1 MKKYQ
6 INDEQLIN
14 FVFEENKDIQNKYRS
29 WLLNN
34 WINTILKFENE
45 KWYIFNNN
53 LLQNINISK
62 KIYLDLLI
70 KNKEFFN
77 KFFTKE
83 NDWIFWKILWNW
95 DIKFELQNTSL
106 AKLILNQ
113 EFDDF
118 VYTEKWKKTLFV
130 LSIFYIEIFNIL
142 FEQIKEEI
150 YRKNLIDGRTN
161 LESKKRITWDDL
173 KKMIVLENLELLLIN
188 LSFLSYTDFWENIKF
203 LNFKYLQKIIDNNW
217 IEKWI
222 NLILKDFYVYWE
234 KLPKFK
240 ELFKKLLWDYYQNL
254 NELTK
259 WKYNELL
266 SWKINVNLWDIDKKW
281 LITKMKENL
290 ITTIEKFLKYTQK
303 NLNKWFELNWIV
315 NHYENYEDIFKLIE
329 ENWIDLE
336 YLLSYSDK
344 LIRWVTINLWDMK
357 KQLAYWKSIEVWE
370 IEDEPEK
377 FNEKYTEKEILEL
390 YTEYFKLVWNWLYK
404 TKKYNQY
411 KELNKLVKNFANK
424 FKRTPNWI
432 KYLLKPYSKTPL
444 IYWYYVRLSNNLIQW
459 LKNFIENEYSN
470 FNDYQKWNLKD
481 FFRELYWIYEEI
493 YKMINLIFK
502 EDEYFRNLSWKE
514 ILRKETM
521 LNMIKETN
529 NLLGIVINN

>member
-1 MKKYQ
+1 
-6 INDEQLIN
+6 
-14 FVFEENKDIQNKYRS
+14 
-29 WLLNN
+29 
-34 WINTILKFENE
+34 
-45 KWYIFNNN
+45 
-53 LLQNINISK
+53 
-62 KIYLDLLI
+62 
-70 KNKEFFN
+70 
-77 KFFTKE
+77 
-83 NDWIFWKILWNW
+83 
-95 DIKFELQNTSL
+95 
-106 AKLILNQ
+106 
-113 EFDDF
+113 
-118 VYTEKWKKTLFV
+118 
-130 LSIFYIEIFNIL
+130 
-142 FEQIKEEI
+142 
-150 YRKNLIDGRTN
+150 
-161 LESKKRITWDDL
+161 
-173 KKMIVLENLELLLIN
+173 
-188 LSFLSYTDFWENIKF
+188 
-203 LNFKYLQKIIDNNW
+203 
-217 IEKWI
+217 
-222 NLILKDFYVYWE
+222 
-234 KLPKFK
+234 
-240 ELFKKLLWDYYQNL
+240 
-254 NELTK
+254 
-259 WKYNELL
+259 
-266 SWKINVNLWDIDKKW
+266 
-281 LITKMKENL
+281 
-290 ITTIEKFLKYTQK
+290 
-303 NLNKWFELNWIV
+303 
-315 NHYENYEDIFKLIE
+315 
-329 ENWIDLE
+329 
-336 YLLSYSDK
+336 
-344 LIRWVTINLWDMK
+344 MK

-529 NLLGIVINN
+529 NLLEVVINN